1 MIEIPVFDKTGEETS
16 SMQVDEQKLGGK
28 VHMKL
33 LKEAVIMYRANRR
46 QGTAKTRSK
55 NEVAGS
61 TRKIYRQKGTGYA
74 RMGMN
79 RSPVRRGGG
88 VAFGPKP
95 RKFGWQM
102 SKKARRLAARSAL
115 LAKLRDGEV
124 KAVDTLVLD
133 EIKTRQVVSLL
144 QSLKV
149 AGSCLLVTGEY
160 NRNLLLSARNVP
172 KVSVADVSSLNAYDI
187 LKHKWVLA
195 EKRALEQLA
204 GAAS

>member
-1 MIEIPVFDKTGEETS
+1 MIEIAVFDKTGEETS
-16 SMQVDEQKLGGK
+16 SMQVDEEKLGGK

-33 LKEAVIMYRANRR
+33 LKEAVMMYRANRR
-46 QGTAKTRSK
+46 QGTTKAKSK

-102 SKKARRLAARSAL
+102 PRKARRLATRSAL

-124 KAVDTLVLD
+124 KAIDTLALD

-144 QSLKV
+144 QSLKLV
-149 AGSCLLVTGEY
+149 GSCLLITGEY

-172 KVSVADVSSLNAYDI
+172 KVSVADVGSLNAYDI

>member
-1 MIEIPVFDKTGEETS
+1 MIEIPVFDKAGEETS
-16 SMQVDEQKLGGK
+16 SMQVDEQKLGDK

-33 LKEAVIMYRANRR
+33 LKQAVIMYRANRR
-46 QGTAKTRSK
+46 QGTARTKSK
-55 NEVAGS
+55 HEVAGS
-61 TRKIYRQKGTGYA
+61 TRKVYRQKGTGSA

-95 RKFGWQM
+95 RDFGWQM
-102 SKKARRLAARSAL
+102 PKKARRLATRSAL

-124 KAVDTLVLD
+124 KAVDTLALD

-149 AGSCLLVTGEY
+149 DGSCLLVTAEY

-195 EKRALEQLA
+195 EKQALQQLA
-204 GAAS
+204 GATS